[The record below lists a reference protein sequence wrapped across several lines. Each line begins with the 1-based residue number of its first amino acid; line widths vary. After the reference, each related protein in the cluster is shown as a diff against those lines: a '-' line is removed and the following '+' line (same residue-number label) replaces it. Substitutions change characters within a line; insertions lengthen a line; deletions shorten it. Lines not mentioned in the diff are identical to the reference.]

1 MVTRSEIT
9 AAMDQWVSARHKGAV
24 SARYKGAVSAFPGR
38 RTRMMMP
45 MSDVIVQHTPPAH
58 GRPAR
63 WSVNA
68 LIRPER
74 GVAAERSVEAHF
86 PPRVPM
92 GQWLAGGM
100 WKWRRTPEKVP
111 HLHLRGRTKPAAG
124 GVAPPQPSQLLFE
137 HVEDDDGLRSVE
149 GQSGGAGWRWG
160 WNPGPEP

>member
-1 MVTRSEIT
+1 
-9 AAMDQWVSARHKGAV
+9 
-24 SARYKGAVSAFPGR
+24 
-38 RTRMMMP
+38 MP

-100 WKWRRTPEKVP
+100 WKWRRTPEKIP
-111 HLHLRGRTKPAAG
+111 HLRLRGRTKPAA
-124 GVAPPQPSQLLFE
+124 GVAPPQPSQLLGA
-137 HVEDDDGLRSVE
+137 VGDDWGCVRLKVRVGRLE
-149 GQSGGAGWRWG
+149 RWR
-160 WNPGPEP
+160 